1 MIETDYVWMRPLQAP
16 PAQDPASRPLAFP
29 FSYIA
34 PQTPSIEAVMR
45 RMYPPERGPIADVP
59 GTGPAPVLMRFQEW
73 LEVRGTECRQQIS
86 LPGACRIRMYQH
98 CRVARLRNKRQALGH
113 GLKRRWCRSGSG

>member
-1 MIETDYVWMRPLQAP
+1 MGDAARLRAGPAWEHEALTQNLGVALRGLQAPWLLMIETDYVWMRPLQAP
-16 PAQDPASRPLAFP
+16 PAQDPASRPMAFP

-45 RMYPPERGPIADVP
+45 RMYPPERGPVADVP

-73 LEVRGTECRQQIS
+73 LEVGSTNPATPPS
-86 LPGACRIRMYQH
+86 AC
-98 CRVARLRNKRQALGH
+98 
-113 GLKRRWCRSGSG
+113 